1 MTRLPKRLW
10 RTGRKGG
17 IFNSKVRIKNR
28 GPGILTFDSLINMD
42 ILRFIT
48 AGSVDDGKST
58 LIGRLLYDSKNILI
72 DQLEQLERQS
82 KNKESG
88 EIDLAYLTD
97 GLRAEREQG
106 ITIDVAYRYFSTPKR
121 KFIIADAPGHVQY
134 TRNMITGASNAN
146 LIIILIDARQGV
158 VEQTRGHSIIAS
170 LLNIPHVV
178 VAINKMDL
186 VNYSY
191 DVFNNIVIDYAEVV
205 KSLGL
210 QDVHYIPVSAL
221 NGDNIVERS
230 GKMDWYEGESL
241 LSFLE
246 NIEIYQDI
254 NLTDGR
260 FPVQY
265 VIRPQTDDL
274 HDYRGYAG
282 KIISGIYK
290 KGDKVTILP
299 SRLPGTIKSIEIGG
313 IEVEKAFAPQSAVIQ
328 LEDDIDISRGDV
340 IVKEDNLTKLSN
352 ELDVLLCWMDSKPLI
367 AGNKY
372 YLQLNSRLVRSI
384 VREIEYKLNVN
395 TLEKEYNP
403 AHVGLNDIVKATI
416 KTASEMPY
424 DPYVKLRTNGGA
436 ILIDETSN
444 VTVGACMIQ

>member
-1 MTRLPKRLW
+1 
-10 RTGRKGG
+10 
-17 IFNSKVRIKNR
+17 
-28 GPGILTFDSLINMD
+28 MD

-72 DQLEQLERQS
+72 DQLEQLEKQS
-82 KNKESG
+82 KNKEAG

-158 VEQTRGHSIIAS
+158 VEQTRRHSIIAS

-186 VNYSY
+186 VDYSY
-191 DVFNNIVIDYAEVV
+191 DVFNNIVIDYAEVMR
-205 KSLGL
+205 SLGL
-210 QDVHYIPVSAL
+210 HDVHYIPVSAL
-221 NGDNIVERS
+221 HGDNIVDRS
-230 GKMDWYEGESL
+230 EKMDWYDGESL
-241 LSFLE
+241 LHFLE
-246 NIEIYQDI
+246 NVEIQQDI
-254 NLTDGR
+254 NLINAR

-282 KIISGIYK
+282 KVISGIYK
-290 KGDKVTILP
+290 KGDKVTVLP
-299 SRLPGTIKSIEIGG
+299 SRFTSTIRSVEIGG
-313 IEVEKAFAPQSAVIQ
+313 KEVEEAFAPQSIVLQ

-340 IVKEDNLTKLSN
+340 IVKENDLPKINN
-352 ELDVLLCWMDSKPLI
+352 ELEALLCWMDNKPLVP
-367 AGNKY
+367 GNKY
-372 YLQLNSRLVRSI
+372 HLQLNSRLVRS
-384 VREIEYKLNVN
+384 VVKDIEYKLNVN

-403 AHVGLNDIVKATI
+403 STVGLNDIVKVTI
-416 KTASEMPY
+416 KTASEVAY
-424 DPYVKLRTNGGA
+424 DPYVQLQANGGA

>member
-1 MTRLPKRLW
+1 MQ
-10 RTGRKGG
+10 
-17 IFNSKVRIKNR
+17 FQNFSVSKFQNNI
-28 GPGILTFDSLINMD
+28 MD

-58 LIGRLLYDSKNILI
+58 LIGRLLFDSKNILI
-72 DQLEQLERQS
+72 DQLEQLEKQS
-82 KNKESG
+82 KNKEAG

-158 VEQTRGHSIIAS
+158 VEQTRRHSIIAS

-186 VNYSY
+186 VNYSR

-210 QDVHYIPVSAL
+210 RDVHYIPVSAL
-221 NGDNIVERS
+221 NGDNIVDKSE
-230 GKMDWYEGESL
+230 KMNWYEGDSL
-241 LSFLE
+241 LYFLE
-246 NIEIYQDI
+246 NVEIQQDI
-254 NLTDGR
+254 NLTDAR

-265 VIRPQTDDL
+265 VIRPQTEEL

-290 KGDKVTILP
+290 KGDKIVILP
-299 SRLPGTIKSIEIGG
+299 SRVSSTVKSVEVGG
-313 IEVEKAFAPQSAVIQ
+313 EEVSEAFAPQSVVIQ
-328 LEDDIDISRGDV
+328 LEDDIDIGRGDM
-340 IVKEDNLTKLSN
+340 IVKENGLPEINN
-352 ELDVLLCWMDSKPLI
+352 EFGALLCWMDNKPLV

-372 YLQLNSRLVRSI
+372 YLQLNSRLVRSV
-384 VREIEYKLNVN
+384 VREVEYKLNVN
-395 TLEKEYNP
+395 TLEKEYDP
-403 AHVGLNDIVKATI
+403 ASVGLNDIVKVTI
-416 KTASEMPY
+416 KTASEVAF
-424 DPYVKLRTNGGA
+424 DPYKKLQSNGGA
-436 ILIDETSN
+436 ILIDETSH